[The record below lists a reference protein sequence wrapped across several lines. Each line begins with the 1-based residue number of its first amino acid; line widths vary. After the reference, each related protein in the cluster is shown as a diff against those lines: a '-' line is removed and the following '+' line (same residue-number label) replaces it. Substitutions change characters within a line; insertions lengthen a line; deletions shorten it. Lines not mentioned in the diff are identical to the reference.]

1 MFHSLFLSIPFFCL
15 SISSKFFL
23 LPFLSFINMC
33 YYLLMSIR
41 KFLSQ
46 NPWTL
51 SGPNTFNFGGLP
63 NCCLNLVASIM
74 ISSCILLTYAFF
86 DLTDPFDTFIMYYI
100 LGANIAPN
108 FLLSSALGFTSWGP
122 FFDDPIKAFILQILL
137 SFEICFHC
145 IM

>member
-51 SGPNTFNFGGLP
+51 SGPNTFSFGGLP
-63 NCCLNLVASIM
+63 NCCLNLAASIM
-74 ISSCILLTYAFF
+74 ISSCILTYAF
-86 DLTDPFDTFIMYYI
+86 

-108 FLLSSALGFTSWGP
+108 FLLLPWVSHHAVLSSMTLSRPLFYKYYFLSRYAFTV
-122 FFDDPIKAFILQILL
+122 
-137 SFEICFHC
+137 
-145 IM
+145 

>member
-51 SGPNTFNFGGLP
+51 SVPNTFSFGGLP
-63 NCCLNLVASIM
+63 NCCLNLAASIM
-74 ISSCILLTYAFF
+74 ISSCILLSYAFF
-86 DLTDPFDTFIMYYI
+86 DLIDPFYTFIMYYI

-108 FLLSSALGFTSWGP
+108 FLLLPWVSHHAVLSSMTLSRPLFYKYYFLSRYAFTV
-122 FFDDPIKAFILQILL
+122 
-137 SFEICFHC
+137 
-145 IM
+145 